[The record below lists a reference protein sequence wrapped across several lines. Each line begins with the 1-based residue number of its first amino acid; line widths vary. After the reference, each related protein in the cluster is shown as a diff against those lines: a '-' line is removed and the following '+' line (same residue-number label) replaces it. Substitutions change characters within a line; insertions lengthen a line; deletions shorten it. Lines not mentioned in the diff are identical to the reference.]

1 MLAVYGWGMSWEKLG
16 GYLLVLL
23 ILLAILIA
31 VAAVFGW
38 LLNKLRRSDQPRF
51 NVSDDAEA
59 AKDVNKHENNQEKK

>member
-38 LLNKLRRSDQPRF
+38 LLNKLRRSEPRF